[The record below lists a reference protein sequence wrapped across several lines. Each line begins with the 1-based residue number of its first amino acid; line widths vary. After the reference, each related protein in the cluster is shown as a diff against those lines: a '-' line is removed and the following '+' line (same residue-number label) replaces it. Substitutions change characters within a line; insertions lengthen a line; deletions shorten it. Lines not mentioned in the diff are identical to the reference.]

1 MKPSWKDAPEW
12 AQWLAMDE
20 DGTWCW
26 FEFEPHVKHGINCL
40 HDGQYKEAE
49 TGRDE
54 PGATYME
61 PRP

>member
-20 DGTWCW
+20 DGQWVW
-26 FEFEPHVKHGINCL
+26 FETEPHLVS
-40 HDGQYKEAE
+40 DQEWFRAS
-49 TGRDE
+49 GRCAYVSVNDFRQSL
-54 PGATYME
+54 E